1 MVALKIHLFLKE
13 GLESNNAYMPNL
25 IMNQG
30 SCDGSV
36 EECQTNY
43 SNDLGSLL
51 LIPMLREQTQPGS
64 RWLKRT
70 RLGFIYFRE
79 CRAFGSQ
86 QIYLKRL
93 ALPRGK
99 SQWIQ
104 SALCGPRKKT
114 ILFLV
119 TNTIQALN
127 QESALPLEK
136 GWWRPISISQVQNI
150 VFFVFLLFPS
160 ALTPNNFLGLQV
172 L

>member
-1 MVALKIHLFLKE
+1 MAAFRIHLFLKE
-13 GLESNNAYMPNL
+13 GLESNNAFMPNL

-43 SNDLGSLL
+43 SNDLGSSLL
-51 LIPMLREQTQPGS
+51 FPMLREQTQPGS

-99 SQWIQ
+99 TQQGSNSSLSQYWSQIIKKVCLGIQ
-104 SALCGPRKKT
+104 FFSK
-114 ILFLV
+114 ILKQSRVKL
-119 TNTIQALN
+119 
-127 QESALPLEK
+127 
-136 GWWRPISISQVQNI
+136 GISYAS
-150 VFFVFLLFPS
+150 
-160 ALTPNNFLGLQV
+160 
-172 L
+172 